1 MNGAEVVVKD
11 ACQAKN
17 GIVHVVDSIVP
28 TSNLTI
34 AEKLGQDIE
43 FSIFKDLLDT
53 SDISVFLN
61 RSNPRTVFAPT
72 NAAFEQLPN
81 GAVECLKMEN
91 NSRLLKSLVLVH
103 ISYLAEYTSSL
114 CLRNRL
120 ATFLGPILR
129 VQCINDTVHITRSE
143 IPLAEGADRPARNGV
158 VHAIDEVIVPD
169 SINFESICPVTP
181 TTTAPPTTTPTPD
194 PTMIPSVGLD
204 PDPRVPI
211 GSGSGEV
218 VTGFPVEELYFLD
231 G

>member
-1 MNGAEVVVKD
+1 MKD

-91 NSRLLKSLVLVH
+91 NSRALNSLLLLH
-103 ISYLAEYTSSL
+103 IAYPAEYTSSL
-114 CLRNRL
+114 CVRTALS
-120 ATFLGPILR
+120 TFLWPIYLR
-129 VQCINDTVHITRSE
+129 VQCINDTVHITGDE
-143 IPLAEGADRPARNGV
+143 IPIELEEGADCPARNGV
-158 VHAIDEVIVPD
+158 VHAIDEVIVPY
-169 SINFESICPVTP
+169 SINFGSICPVTP
-181 TTTAPPTTTPTPD
+181 TILPTPVTPTILPTPVPPTTTPTPSLILIS
-194 PTMIPSVGLD
+194 P
-204 PDPRVPI
+204 
-211 GSGSGEV
+211 
-218 VTGFPVEELYFLD
+218 
-231 G
+231 

>member
-1 MNGAEVVVKD
+1 MKD

-28 TSNLTI
+28 ASNLNI
-34 AEKLGQDIE
+34 AEKLEQDSQ

-53 SDISVFLN
+53 SGISVFLN

-91 NSRLLKSLVLVH
+91 NSRALNSLLLLH
-103 ISYLAEYTSSL
+103 IAYPAEYTSSL
-114 CLRNRL
+114 CLRTAL
-120 ATFLGPILR
+120 STFLWPIYLR
-129 VQCINDTVHITRSE
+129 VQCINDTVHITRDE
-143 IPLAEGADRPARNGV
+143 IPLEEGADCPARNGV

-181 TTTAPPTTTPTPD
+181 TTPPTTAPPTTTPTPD
-194 PTMIPSVGLD
+194 PDLTMIPSVGSD
-204 PDPRVPI
+204 PDPGVPI
-211 GSGSGEV
+211 GSGEV
-218 VTGFPVEELYFLD
+218 VTGFPVEDLNFLD